1 MLVPTQVTFTRLVPV
16 SPLPEAGSVGC
27 EWHTPA
33 TARELPSAAGRG
45 LDGRCLGSYASTIPR
60 VAWSQRLTDLR
71 AQRLS
76 PCALRWGPCS
86 RGAAPALALPV
97 RPGSG
102 QVSAETTS
110 LLGFSFICIPY
121 FPLGSPEGIRS
132 ITHAGKNPCQAVL
145 SGTSPK
151 AQERRVWVSRNWGS
165 WIHFHWWA
173 YFMNTGFHFQSTFV
187 YFAPSYSVVSILYS
201 LLSLKEISQRE
212 INWGAVKYPL
222 SSNFWALKCF
232 SAGESR
238 GRSQDMRPG
247 PEEVIINKA
256 LCLGVEHSAFSWPLS
271 FHYSHRCRHLSSS
284 ERHLSGSARL
294 QPLKKPLK
302 SHSWVLYHPLHGICG
317 QIPR

>member
-1 MLVPTQVTFTRLVPV
+1 MIEETWSINLALLQPASYPLASVGMMLVPHPGHLYQAGACIS
-16 SPLPEAGSVGC
+16 SPRGWEC
-27 EWHTPA
+27 WPA

-60 VAWSQRLTDLR
+60 VAWSQPLTDLR

-151 AQERRVWVSRNWGS
+151 AQERRVWVSRN
-165 WIHFHWWA
+165 
-173 YFMNTGFHFQSTFV
+173 
-187 YFAPSYSVVSILYS
+187 
-201 LLSLKEISQRE
+201 
-212 INWGAVKYPL
+212 
-222 SSNFWALKCF
+222 
-232 SAGESR
+232 
-238 GRSQDMRPG
+238 
-247 PEEVIINKA
+247 
-256 LCLGVEHSAFSWPLS
+256 
-271 FHYSHRCRHLSSS
+271 
-284 ERHLSGSARL
+284 
-294 QPLKKPLK
+294 
-302 SHSWVLYHPLHGICG
+302 
-317 QIPR
+317 